1 LRAFRIAKATHAPK
15 EVPLRDVALAFSL
28 DAFLYASEGETNPNP
43 VHVFERGVIARLAGE
58 NSRSLNNVQKLKS
71 KA

>member
-1 LRAFRIAKATHAPK
+1 
-15 EVPLRDVALAFSL
+15 LRDVALAFSL